1 MRVPFRERDPRVLAA
16 VGTVLLVAIVASSLL
31 LPQAIFYSRTSDYSA
46 ELENAAGLAPDDPVY
61 VAGVRAGR
69 VSDIEIAGD
78 RAVVHFRMDD
88 GKRVGEDSTASVKIK
103 TVLGQRYLDVAS
115 KGEGTLDPSDTIPL
129 SRTSVLYTLDELSRS
144 AKHSAEELD
153 LGTLRELMA
162 SLEQDTPD
170 GELLGQALDGVSATA
185 EMFTRHSDQF
195 QALLSGT
202 REVTDSILEQSDTLV
217 TLLGDADLVADV
229 LAQRKET
236 ISRLIRDI
244 SALSRDLEN
253 FVDTNRPEID
263 NVLERMDTITRTL
276 SETQD
281 EFDEMLRQFAPTTR
295 YIANTFGQGPWGD
308 VAGPAGPLPDNI
320 LCLAG
325 LLEGCG

>member
-16 VGTVLLVAIVASSLL
+16 VGSVLLVAIVASSLL

-46 ELENAAGLAPDDPVY
+46 ELENATGLAPDDPVY

-103 TVLGQRYLDVAS
+103 TVLGQRYLDIAS

-170 GELLGQALDGVSATA
+170 GELLGEALDGVSATA

-236 ISRLIRDI
+236 ISRLIQDI

-325 LLEGCG
+325 LLEGCA